1 VLAASPVD
9 FVLVLF
15 YTGLL
20 FVVQEVFM
28 NARVKT
34 VTAAPA
40 QEAVDGDNDLVVV
53 GVVKRPIWE
62 DGKCTGWVRHIIVDR
77 ANKDL
82 QHQPEA
88 ASEPNEINE
97 GIVSERHKTD

>member
-1 VLAASPVD
+1 
-9 FVLVLF
+9 
-15 YTGLL
+15 
-20 FVVQEVFM
+20 M
-28 NARVKT
+28 NARVKA

-40 QEAVDGDNDLVVV
+40 QEAVNGDSDWIVV
-53 GVVKRPIWE
+53 GVVKRPIWD

-88 ASEPNEINE
+88 ASERNDINE
-97 GIVSERHKTD
+97 GIISERDQTD